1 VVKAVAEVQAVPAGR
16 ARGRPTLECCD
27 ISKRFGATVAL
38 SEVSLGLYAGETRAI
53 LGENGAGK
61 STLIKILAGVEK
73 PDSGS
78 LRLRGE
84 EVAWR
89 TPLEARS
96 AGIAVVH
103 QELSLVNELSVAENV
118 FLRREVTSHL
128 GLVAVRQLNKQTAN
142 LLDQL
147 GIVGIRPDTSV
158 RQLSPSQRHLVE
170 IAKAVKDS
178 PSVLILDEPTSTLG
192 EHMVGWLLDQVRRWC
207 ETGVAVAFISH
218 RMAEITAIADEITI
232 LRNGRVVLDVTR
244 AAAAP
249 GELITAM
256 SGREIDVRFPPL
268 PTPSGEPS
276 LRVEHLSGQRWPRD
290 VSLHVAAGEIV
301 GLGGLDGQGQHQL
314 LLCLYGLARAKGT
327 VTIGQGRPLRRWS
340 PRRMRDLGVGFVP
353 ADRASEGLLQRNSI
367 AFNVALPWLHSFSTW
382 SFLKRLKLATAIDD
396 KAHELALST
405 DDYTRLVSVLSGG
418 NQQKVV
424 IAKWLLESPRM
435 LILYDITRGVD
446 VGTKVQIYH
455 LLADLAASGVG
466 ILLYTTDITELVNLS
481 HRVYVM
487 VEGQLRAE
495 LRAPGISEADVLS
508 AAFGPGTGEPAGV
521 APSHATLQSEA
532 R

>member
-1 VVKAVAEVQAVPAGR
+1 MPEITDAGPQ
-16 ARGRPTLECCD
+16 RGQPTLECRG

-38 SEVSLGLYAGETRAI
+38 SEVSLSLYGGETRAI

-61 STLIKILAGVEK
+61 STLIRILAGVHR
-73 PDSGS
+73 PDAGS
-78 LRLRGE
+78 IRFRGE

-103 QELSLVNELSVAENV
+103 QELSLVSELSVAENI
-118 FLRREVTSHL
+118 FLRREITSRF
-128 GLVAVRQLNKQTAN
+128 GLVALRQLNNTAAQ
-142 LLDQL
+142 LLDEL
-147 GIVGIRPDTSV
+147 GIVGVRPDVSV

-192 EHMVGWLLDQVRRWC
+192 EHMVGWLFDQVRRWC
-207 ETGVAVAFISH
+207 ENGVAVAFISH
-218 RMAEITAIADEITI
+218 RMAEITAIADEITV

-244 AAAAP
+244 TAATP

-256 SGREIDVRFPPL
+256 SGREIDVRFPQLRP
-268 PTPSGEPS
+268 PHEEQM

-290 VSLHVAAGEIV
+290 VSLYVGAGEIV

-314 LLCLYGLARAKGT
+314 LLCLYGLARASGAIT
-327 VTIGQGRPLRRWS
+327 VGQTRPLRHWS

-367 AFNVALPWLHSFSTW
+367 SFNIALPWLHSFSTW
-382 SFLKRLKLATAIDD
+382 SFLKRLKLGVAIDE

-435 LILYDITRGVD
+435 LVLYDITRGVD
-446 VGTKVQIYH
+446 IGTKVQIYH

-466 ILLYTTDITELVNLS
+466 ILLYTTDISELVNLS

-495 LRAPGISEADVLS
+495 LRVPGISEADVLS
-508 AAFGPGTGEPAGV
+508 AAFGPGAAEPAGV
-521 APSHATLQSEA
+521 ASRQAILQSEA
-532 R
+532 L